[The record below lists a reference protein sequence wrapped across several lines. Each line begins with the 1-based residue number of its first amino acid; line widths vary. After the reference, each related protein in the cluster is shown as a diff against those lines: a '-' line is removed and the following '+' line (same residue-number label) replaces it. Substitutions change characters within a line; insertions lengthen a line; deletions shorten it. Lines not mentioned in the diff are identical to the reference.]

1 MKKTNRSFLIICLL
15 SIITLLLIT
24 YSKEVIESV
33 SFSIS
38 IWKENL
44 FPSLFPFFVVSNL
57 LIEYGFIEL
66 LGKYFGGLM
75 PILFGLPKEASF
87 ILFISMIS
95 GFPSSAK
102 YTSRLVHEGVLT
114 KEEGEQILTFTHFSN
129 PLFILGF
136 IGTSLLHNKTLAL
149 VILFCHISSNLM
161 IGFLSKRKGPKKE
174 EKKSQKNLSTKKK
187 TSSLGS
193 IFSKSI
199 MDSLNTM
206 FLLLG
211 VVTCFLVLT
220 TLLQSLIPMSTS
232 TKILLSG
239 LLEMT
244 QGIKLVGELS
254 IPLFLKGLSI
264 LSFISF
270 GGFSIHMQVLSFIS
284 EEHLKYFPY
293 FWGRILQVI
302 LASILYLLLFP
313 LIMQ

>member
-1 MKKTNRSFLIICLL
+1 MKKTNWSFLIICLL
-15 SIITLLLIT
+15 SVITILLIT
-24 YSKEVIESV
+24 YSKDVIESV
-33 SFSIS
+33 AFSIS

-44 FPSLFPFFVVSNL
+44 FPSLFPFFVISNL

-66 LGKYFGGLM
+66 LGKYLGGLM

-102 YTSRLVHEGVLT
+102 YTSRLVHEGVLS
-114 KEEGEQILTFTHFSN
+114 KEEGEQVLTFTHFAN

-136 IGTSLLHNKTLAL
+136 IGTSLLHHQKLAFL
-149 VILFCHISSNLM
+149 ILFCHISSNLI
-161 IGFLSKRKGPKKE
+161 IGFLSKRKEIKVDKNQN
-174 EKKSQKNLSTKKK
+174 KKNLNQKKNNSSFGST
-187 TSSLGS
+187 
-193 IFSKSI
+193 FSKSV
-199 MDSLNTM
+199 MDSLHTM

-220 TLLQSLIPMSTS
+220 TLLQNLIPMNIS
-232 TKILLSG
+232 TKIALSG

-254 IPLFLKGLSI
+254 IPLFLKGLFI

-313 LIMQ
+313 LVI

>member
-1 MKKTNRSFLIICLL
+1 MKKTNWSFLIICLL
-15 SIITLLLIT
+15 SVITILLIT

-33 SFSIS
+33 AFSIS

-57 LIEYGFIEL
+57 LIEYEFIEL
-66 LGKYFGGLM
+66 LGKYLGGLM

-102 YTSRLVHEGVLT
+102 YTSRLVHEGVLS
-114 KEEGEQILTFTHFSN
+114 KEEGEQVLTFTHFAN

-136 IGTSLLHNKTLAL
+136 IGTSLLHHQKLAFL
-149 VILFCHISSNLM
+149 ILFCHISSNLM
-161 IGFLSKRKGPKKE
+161 IGFLSKRKEIKVDKNQN
-174 EKKSQKNLSTKKK
+174 KKNLNQKKNNSSFGST
-187 TSSLGS
+187 
-193 IFSKSI
+193 FSKSV
-199 MDSLNTM
+199 MDSLHTM

-220 TLLQSLIPMSTS
+220 TLLQNLIPMNIS
-232 TKILLSG
+232 TKIALSG

-244 QGIKLVGELS
+244 QGIKIVGELS
-254 IPLFLKGLSI
+254 IPLFLKGLFI

-284 EEHLKYFPY
+284 EENIKYFPY

-302 LASILYLLLFP
+302 LACILYLLLFP
-313 LIMQ
+313 LVI

>member
-1 MKKTNRSFLIICLL
+1 
-15 SIITLLLIT
+15 
-24 YSKEVIESV
+24 
-33 SFSIS
+33 
-38 IWKENL
+38 
-44 FPSLFPFFVVSNL
+44 
-57 LIEYGFIEL
+57 
-66 LGKYFGGLM
+66 
-75 PILFGLPKEASF
+75 
-87 ILFISMIS
+87 
-95 GFPSSAK
+95 
-102 YTSRLVHEGVLT
+102 
-114 KEEGEQILTFTHFSN
+114 
-129 PLFILGF
+129 
-136 IGTSLLHNKTLAL
+136 
-149 VILFCHISSNLM
+149 M

-211 VVTCFLVLT
+211 VVTYFLVLT

>member
-1 MKKTNRSFLIICLL
+1 MKKTNWSFLIICLL
-15 SIITLLLIT
+15 SVITILLIT
-24 YSKEVIESV
+24 YSKDVIESV
-33 SFSIS
+33 AFSIS

-66 LGKYFGGLM
+66 LGKYLGGLM

-102 YTSRLVHEGVLT
+102 YTSRLVHESVLS
-114 KEEGEQILTFTHFSN
+114 KEEGEQILTFTHFAN

-136 IGTSLLHNKTLAL
+136 IGTSLLHHQKLAFL
-149 VILFCHISSNLM
+149 ILFCHISSNLM
-161 IGFLSKRKGPKKE
+161 IGFLSKRKERKTDKN
-174 EKKSQKNLSTKKK
+174 KNKKNLNQKKNH
-187 TSSLGS
+187 SSFGS

-220 TLLQSLIPMSTS
+220 TLLQNLIPMNIS
-232 TKILLSG
+232 TKIALSG

-254 IPLFLKGLSI
+254 IPLFLKGLFI

-302 LASILYLLLFP
+302 LACILYFLLFP
-313 LIMQ
+313 LVI

>member
-1 MKKTNRSFLIICLL
+1 MKKTSKSFLIICLL
-15 SIITLLLIT
+15 SIITILLIT

-33 SFSIS
+33 SFSLS

-66 LGKYFGGLM
+66 LGTYLGGLM
-75 PILFGLPKEASF
+75 PTLFGLPKNASF

-102 YTSRLVHEGVLT
+102 YTSRLVHEGMLS
-114 KEEGEQILTFTHFSN
+114 KEEGEQILTFTHFAN

-136 IGTSLLHNKTLAL
+136 IGTSLLHNKGIAFI
-149 VILFCHISSNLM
+149 ILFCHIFSNLM
-161 IGFLSKRKGPKKE
+161 IGLLSKRKETFKEKKE
-174 EKKSQKNLSTKKK
+174 KQKPFIKKNQ
-187 TSSLGS
+187 SSFGS

-199 MDSLNTM
+199 LDSLNTM

-220 TLLQSLIPMSTS
+220 TLIQNLIPMSTN
-232 TKILLSG
+232 TRILLSG

-254 IPLFLKGLSI
+254 ISLFLKGWMI

-284 EEHLKYFPY
+284 EENLKYFPY

-302 LASILYLLLFP
+302 LASILYMLLFP
-313 LIMQ
+313 LVMK